1 VILLAV
7 IENQHGV
14 ELENQE
20 KEVYFNFMNSLK
32 SPYTKE
38 SYSLN
43 IKLYLKFCNLTKLS
57 ELLTIP
63 EPQKQIIKYIISL
76 REKGLSTNSMNTM
89 LCAIYHLYEMNA
101 VIRIRKA
108 RVIL

>member
-1 VILLAV
+1 MLLLAV
-7 IENQHGV
+7 TETQHGV

-20 KEVYFNFMNSLK
+20 QEVYFNFMNSLK

-43 IKLYLKFCNLTKLS
+43 IKLYLKFCNLSKLY

-63 EPQKQIIKYIISL
+63 EPQK
-76 REKGLSTNSMNTM
+76 
-89 LCAIYHLYEMNA
+89 
-101 VIRIRKA
+101 
-108 RVIL
+108 